1 MGEAGLAREVAMMN
15 FNAFYFTLSE
25 VGFFHEGDCLSISK
39 NNIAFWWFFAIKQ
52 WTISFYNAGK
62 QQN

>member
-39 NNIAFWWFFAIKQ
+39 NNIAFW
-52 WTISFYNAGK
+52 
-62 QQN
+62 